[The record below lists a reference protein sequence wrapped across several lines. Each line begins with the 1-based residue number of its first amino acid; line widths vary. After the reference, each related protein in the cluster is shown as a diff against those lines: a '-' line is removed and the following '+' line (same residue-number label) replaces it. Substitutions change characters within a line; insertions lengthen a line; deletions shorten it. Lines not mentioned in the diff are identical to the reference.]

1 MDAGTALTSNDPTSV
16 TAVDSLAAGPDGGYS
31 AGMESF
37 DAGTA
42 WRRPLVVLALVALL
56 PAILMAAI
64 PETGS
69 AAPDFELP
77 SAAGDT
83 HTLSA
88 TLEENAVVLVF
99 YRAFW

>member
-1 MDAGTALTSNDPTSV
+1 MWRL
-16 TAVDSLAAGPDGGYS
+16 SLA
-31 AGMESF
+31 
-37 DAGTA
+37 T
-42 WRRPLVVLALVALL
+42 LALAALL
-56 PAILMAAI
+56 PATLMAAI
-64 PETGS
+64 PETG
-69 AAPDFELP
+69 AEAPDFELP

>member
-1 MDAGTALTSNDPTSV
+1 MRSVRTHATAR
-16 TAVDSLAAGPDGGYS
+16 DSG
-31 AGMESF
+31 
-37 DAGTA
+37 
-42 WRRPLVVLALVALL
+42 ALVADRATGYSVGMGSTVVSAAWRLPLVALALATAL
-56 PAILMAAI
+56 PATLMAAI
-64 PETGS
+64 PETGT

>member
-1 MDAGTALTSNDPTSV
+1 MGST
-16 TAVDSLAAGPDGGYS
+16 GGS
-31 AGMESF
+31 
-37 DAGTA
+37 TA
-42 WRRPLVVLALVALL
+42 WRRSLVALAL
-56 PAILMAAI
+56 TTLIPATLMAAI
-64 PETGS
+64 PETGA

-83 HTLSA
+83 LTLSA